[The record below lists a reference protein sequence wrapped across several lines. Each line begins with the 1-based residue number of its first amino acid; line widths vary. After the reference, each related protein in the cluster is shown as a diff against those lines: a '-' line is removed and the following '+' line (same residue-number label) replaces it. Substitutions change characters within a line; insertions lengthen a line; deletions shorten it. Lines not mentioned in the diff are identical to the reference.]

1 MTKTMSKTSTDFLS
15 NSAESFLAELLDPWN
30 KYNLESVF
38 LYYLNV
44 AIPEVFHIKSTSEE
58 NYSKIMENIEI
69 SKAGGEILSK
79 PISETCLQSH
89 KTPTYFQER
98 QNVNPSNYRPTS
110 LLPLNSKIIENVV
123 HRETNKFLSENKI
136 LYNYQSGSGANWS
149 AKSFWHNEPL
159 NLVRET

>member
-69 SKAGGEILSK
+69 SKAAGIDEFPGRFLKDGGEILSK

-89 KTPTYFQER
+89 KTPTFFQER
-98 QNVNPSNYRPTS
+98 QKRQP
-110 LLPLNSKIIENVV
+110 I
-123 HRETNKFLSENKI
+123 
-136 LYNYQSGSGANWS
+136 
-149 AKSFWHNEPL
+149 
-159 NLVRET
+159 